1 MKNKEIGYLEIN
13 LTKDVKDFYS
23 KKNGALMKEIKEE
36 TNIKYKIWDTMIIIG
51 RLSTAAMFMLIQQFL
66 M

>member
-1 MKNKEIGYLEIN
+1 
-13 LTKDVKDFYS
+13 
-23 KKNGALMKEIKEE
+23 MKEIKEE